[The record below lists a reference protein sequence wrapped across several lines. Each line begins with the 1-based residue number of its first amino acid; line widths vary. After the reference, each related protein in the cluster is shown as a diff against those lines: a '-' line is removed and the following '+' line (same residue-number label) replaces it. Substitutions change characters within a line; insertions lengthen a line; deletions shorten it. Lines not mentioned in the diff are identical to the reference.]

1 MPVRKETVRA
11 RRAAATRSTSKVAR
25 TAKAR
30 TGKSREARSARGR
43 TRSKTMSQTA
53 KSRVV
58 VVRGPRKEGQSIW
71 QLGPDGFV
79 VKIAGIRGV
88 VQSAWVFGS

>member
-11 RRAAATRSTSKVAR
+11 RRVAARRTKKVAR
-25 TAKAR
+25 T
-30 TGKSREARSARGR
+30 TKSREARSARGR
-43 TRSKTMSQTA
+43 THSKASARTA

-58 VVRGPRKEGQSIW
+58 VVRAPRQERQKVWQWGPN
-71 QLGPDGFV
+71 GFV
-79 VKIAGIRGV
+79 VKVAGIRGV